1 MSYKEIEEL
10 VASMRT
16 ITRRPIC
23 KRPSSTGDLR
33 HRLGKRYPRVVESWR
48 SNWPRLSSFLRYPE
62 PIRRMIYT
70 TNIIEGYHAQLRKAT
85 KTKRIFDGDLAVL
98 KLIYLVQQR
107 IANEQWA
114 NPLLNWRTIYLSIE
128 ILFKDRL
135 THLD

>member
-1 MSYKEIEEL
+1 
-10 VASMRT
+10 MRT
-16 ITRRPIC
+16 IHKAPNMQEAEAALETFAI
-23 KRPSSTGDLR
+23 GWE
-33 HRLGKRYPRVVESWR
+33 KRYPRVVESWR

-62 PIRRMIYT
+62 PIRRMMYT
-70 TNIIEGYHAQLRKAT
+70 TNIIEGYHAQLRKVT
-85 KTKRIFDGDLAVL
+85 KTKRVFDGDKALL
-98 KLIYLVQQR
+98 KLLYLVQQR